1 MWTVV
6 YVSQDKPKVD
16 RILSVLDQNQIMTML
31 KMSGEDESESC
42 AVYEI
47 LVPQT
52 ELETAQDIIVD
63 AELDLK
69 N

>member
-6 YVSQDKPKVD
+6 YVSKDKPKVD

-31 KMSGEDESESC
+31 KMSGEGESESC
-42 AVYEI
+42 TVYEI

-63 AELDLK
+63 AELELE